1 MKKGHLVSSLA
12 LGSILAVF
20 LWNGGAPARTV
31 EGTDYRELDRLA
43 EVLQLVRQSYVKE
56 VDDRQLIEGALR
68 GMLSTLDP
76 HTSYLSEQLFSEM
89 QQETRG
95 EFEGLG
101 IEITKRRPG
110 AGGDSEG
117 GAEGFVTVVSPIDE
131 TPAARAG
138 LKAQDQIIE
147 VCPDA
152 TADSCKSTQDMEL
165 QEAVKMMRGKR
176 GTEILIRVMRKGWDL
191 PRPFVIRRESIKVPP
206 GQMFVIEKGLVYLRL
221 AQFTESAETFVS
233 DSLNAARKQ
242 IGGEITG
249 LVFDLR
255 DNPGGLL
262 EQAVKVADLF
272 LDEGV
277 IVSSE
282 GRNGSG
288 RSEWK
293 ATRDKTEGSYPIV
306 VLVNGGSAS
315 ASEIVAGALQDR
327 ERAFLVGNETFGK
340 GSVQTIIP
348 LDGGKAGL
356 RLTTQ
361 LYYLPSGRSIQE
373 VRVQPD
379 LVVDPF
385 TEEMVAALEKAER
398 PKSFG
403 EVDLERH
410 LSGPKAGSPKS
421 SLEPRTPQEPAV
433 KPTGPTAPK
442 APATA
447 PAEVKPEE
455 PPLTKEEAF
464 RRALQIDRQLTQG
477 VALLKSAPI
486 FSKVLGGKRRPS

>member
-1 MKKGHLVSSLA
+1 MKKGHLVSSFA
-12 LGSILAVF
+12 LGGAFAVL
-20 LWNGGAPARTV
+20 LWGAGANPRTFA
-31 EGTDYRELDRLA
+31 GTDHRELDPLA
-43 EVLQLVRQSYVKE
+43 EVLHMIKQNYVE
-56 VDDRQLIEGALR
+56 DVDDRQLIEGALR
-68 GMLSTLDP
+68 GMLATLDP
-76 HTSYLSEQLFSEM
+76 HTSYLSEELFREM
-89 QQETRG
+89 QLDTRG

-101 IEITKRRPG
+101 IEISKR
-110 AGGDSEG
+110 
-117 GAEGFVTVVSPIDE
+117 EGFVTVVAPIDD

-152 TADSCKSTQDMEL
+152 TAESCKSTQDMEL
-165 QEAVKMMRGKR
+165 MDAVRMMRGKR
-176 GTEILIRVMRKGWDL
+176 GSEILIRVMRKGWDL

-206 GQMFVIEKGLVYLRL
+206 GQMFVIEDGLVYLRL
-221 AQFTESAETFVS
+221 SQFTESAESFVTE
-233 DSLNAARKQ
+233 SLDQARKAV
-242 IGGEITG
+242 GGEIKG

-282 GRNGSG
+282 GRNGVG
-288 RSEWK
+288 RTEWK
-293 ATRDKTEGSYPIV
+293 ATRDSTEAAYPIV

-315 ASEIVAGALQDR
+315 ASEIVAGAMQDR
-327 ERAFLVGNETFGK
+327 ERAFLVGTETFGK

-348 LDGGKAGL
+348 LNGVHGGKAGL

-379 LVVDPF
+379 LMVEPF
-385 TEEMVAALEKAER
+385 TQEMVEALEKAER

-403 EVDLERH
+403 EVNLDRH
-410 LSGPKAGSPKS
+410 LNVPKGAEGRPGS
-421 SLEPRTPQEPAV
+421 SLTPQPA
-433 KPTGPTAPK
+433 KPPTPK
-442 APATA
+442 PSPANPTT
-447 PAEVKPEE
+447 PETNPEE
-455 PPLTKEEAF
+455 PPLTREEAF
-464 RRALQIDRQLTQG
+464 RRALQVDRQLMQG

-486 FSKVLGGKRRPS
+486 FTKVLGAKGRSS

>member
-1 MKKGHLVSSLA
+1 
-12 LGSILAVF
+12 
-20 LWNGGAPARTV
+20 
-31 EGTDYRELDRLA
+31 
-43 EVLQLVRQSYVKE
+43 
-56 VDDRQLIEGALR
+56 
-68 GMLSTLDP
+68 
-76 HTSYLSEQLFSEM
+76 
-89 QQETRG
+89 
-95 EFEGLG
+95 
-101 IEITKRRPG
+101 
-110 AGGDSEG
+110 
-117 GAEGFVTVVSPIDE
+117 
-131 TPAARAG
+131 
-138 LKAQDQIIE
+138 
-147 VCPDA
+147 
-152 TADSCKSTQDMEL
+152 MEL

>member
-1 MKKGHLVSSLA
+1 MKKGHLVGSFA
-12 LGSILAVF
+12 LGGLLAVF
-20 LWNGGAPARTV
+20 LWTAGAHSRTSP
-31 EGTDYRELDRLA
+31 GTTDYRELDRLA

-56 VDDRQLIEGALR
+56 VDDRELMEGALR

-76 HTSYLSEQLFSEM
+76 HTSYLSEELFKDM

-101 IEITKRRPG
+101 IEITKRRAG
-110 AGGDSEG
+110 APAGDDTG
-117 GAEGFVTVVSPIDE
+117 GAEGFVTVVSPIDD

-152 TADSCKSTQDMEL
+152 TADSCKSTQEMEL
-165 QEAVKMMRGKR
+165 MDAVRMMRGKR

-221 AQFTESAETFVS
+221 SQFTESAETFVS
-233 DSLNAARKQ
+233 DSLSEARKK

-293 ATRDKTEGSYPIV
+293 ATRDKTEGTYPIV

-327 ERAFLVGNETFGK
+327 ERAFLVGTETFGK

-348 LDGGKAGL
+348 LDGGRAGL

-379 LVVDPF
+379 LVVDSY

-398 PKSFG
+398 PRSFG

-410 LSGPKAGSPKS
+410 LSGPAKPGASKS
-421 SLEPRTPQEPAV
+421 SLEQRTPPEPAV
-433 KPTGPTAPK
+433 KPTPK
-442 APATA
+442 APTTA
-447 PAEVKPEE
+447 PSEVKPEE
-455 PPLTKEEAF
+455 PPLTKEEQF
-464 RRALQIDRQLTQG
+464 RRNLQIDRQLTQG

-486 FSKVLGGKRRPS
+486 FSKVLGPKRRPS